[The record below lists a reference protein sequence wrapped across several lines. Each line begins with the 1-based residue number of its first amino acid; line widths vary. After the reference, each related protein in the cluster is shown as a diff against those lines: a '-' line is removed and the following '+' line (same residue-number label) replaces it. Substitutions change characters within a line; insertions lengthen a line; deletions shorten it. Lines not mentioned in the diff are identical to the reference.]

1 MVKSL
6 EKTLEF
12 DINVSDLEVDYF
24 SEKVMDDFEANPYGI
39 RHFGGHLFSE
49 PGTEGY
55 SKFYINVIFQPSAL
69 CKSKELMKYMK
80 SNGYACHYLENNRS
94 KST

>member
-6 EKTLEF
+6 ERTLEF
-12 DINVSDLEVDYF
+12 DINVSDLEVHDF

-39 RHFGGHLFSE
+39 RHLGGHLLSE
-49 PGTEGY
+49 SGTEGY

-69 CKSKELMKYMK
+69 CKAKELIKYLK
-80 SNGYACHYLENNRS
+80 SNGYACHYLESNRS

>member
-12 DINVSDLEVDYF
+12 EINVSDLEVYDF

-39 RHFGGHLFSE
+39 RHLGGYPTFMFGRSSFVHLDKNNE
-49 PGTEGY
+49 
-55 SKFYINVIFQPSAL
+55 
-69 CKSKELMKYMK
+69 
-80 SNGYACHYLENNRS
+80 YLN
-94 KST
+94 KI